1 MMNNTLTLDLEKIWK
16 KNLFVIWL
24 SQFLAMVGFGCC
36 MPFIPLLLRE
46 NLNIT
51 NDATRGMYVSIY
63 YLAGMVSLCVANA
76 VWGMLADRF
85 GRKIML
91 LRASFGA
98 AFIYPLL
105 AFAPNFWVLV
115 LIRFVCSFFSGTV
128 NPAQTLAVSTA
139 PSEKHGFVL
148 GTISTAIWSGN
159 MFGYMSGGLMVEYFG
174 YTTAFLTCGT
184 VYLISGLLI
193 LFFVTENFQ
202 KAQAAKKIKK
212 SKGSFKELATPGVL
226 WLLGLFL
233 LMGVAR
239 RIEQPFIAMQVE
251 VVNGHGK
258 AAFFT
263 GVASVASAA
272 GGLVSGMFIGYLCDR
287 FKPGKLLLPVLI
299 VSGTATLAQAFSCN
313 IEMLIVSRFFT
324 YLAAGGLQ
332 PILQILLTKITSPA
346 RQGTFFGWSASVNTA
361 GGIFCSFI
369 SAPIAY
375 YSGVRGIFVT
385 ASIML
390 FAMIPLMIPASICC
404 KKEEEEENA
413 RRETEK
419 AENPVQTA

>member
-1 MMNNTLTLDLEKIWK
+1 MNNMQTPDLEKIWK

-46 NLNIT
+46 NLHI
-51 NDATRGMYVSIY
+51 NDDSVRGMYVSLY
-63 YLAGMVSLCVANA
+63 YLAGMLSLCVANA

-159 MFGYMSGGLMVEYFG
+159 MCGYMGGGLMVEHFG
-174 YTTAFLTCGT
+174 YTTAFLTCGA
-184 VYLISGLLI
+184 VYFVSGLLI

-202 KAQAAKKIKK
+202 RAAAAKKIKK

-226 WLLGLFL
+226 WILGLFL
-233 LMGVAR
+233 LMGIAR

-251 VVNGHGK
+251 LVNGHAK

-263 GVASVASAA
+263 GVSSAAAAA
-272 GGLVSGMFIGYLCDR
+272 GGVVSGMLIGYLCDR

-299 VSGTATLAQAFSCN
+299 VSGSATLAQALSVN

-404 KKEEEEENA
+404 KKEEEEESA
-413 RRETEK
+413 RREAEK
-419 AENPVQTA
+419 AENSVQTA